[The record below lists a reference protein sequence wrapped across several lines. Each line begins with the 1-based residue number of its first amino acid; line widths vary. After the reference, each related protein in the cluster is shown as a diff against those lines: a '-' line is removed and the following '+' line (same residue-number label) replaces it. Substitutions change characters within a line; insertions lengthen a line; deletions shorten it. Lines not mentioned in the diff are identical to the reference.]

1 MRSSTKSLINKL
13 SNMDRHQIELPSIYH
28 LKCSVLTFFFPD
40 DLKLSSFTLFC
51 FALLIMQCFINL
63 PQKCNVKP
71 CKSKLWLHLFL
82 KLILLLS
89 EIALYALDVYYNQT
103 YLNQQSKY
111 IDNITVYCVN
121 QRQRELNFT
130 ISWLL
135 PEISVEWG
143 RSFIVPKWFK
153 LWQMV
158 SVMIQPI
165 RGLYHNQSEADYC
178 DNRCGV
184 WHWWSSWRRTF
195 NLEHWP
201 LHC

>member
-1 MRSSTKSLINKL
+1 MFSK
-13 SNMDRHQIELPSIYH
+13 D
-28 LKCSVLTFFFPD
+28 TFLNWWFKIIIFH
-40 DLKLSSFTLFC
+40 FVLFC
-51 FALLIMQCFINL
+51 TFNYAMLYKFATKMQCET
-63 PQKCNVKP
+63 VK
-71 CKSKLWLHLFL
+71 KQTMVTLFL

-111 IDNITVYCVN
+111 WQYHSLLCVN

-165 RGLYHNQSEADYC
+165 RGQYHDQSEADYC

-184 WHWWSSWRRTF
+184 WHWWSSWRKTF

-201 LHC
+201 LLTCLKTYPVI